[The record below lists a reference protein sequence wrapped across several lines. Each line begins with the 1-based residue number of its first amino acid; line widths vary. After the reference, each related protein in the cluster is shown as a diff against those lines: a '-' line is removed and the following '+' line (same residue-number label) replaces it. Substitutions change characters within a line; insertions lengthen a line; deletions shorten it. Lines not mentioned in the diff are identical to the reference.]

1 MEIQSG
7 VLPHEPY
14 PTLSLRVA
22 EAVKAELLKNPRSVL
37 GLPTGRT
44 PTGAYRE
51 LARWSSDGVL
61 DWSEVTTFGL
71 DEYIDSDESTSF
83 RRYLEVNLYNST
95 NLRPEKRFNP
105 LFVDNYDRL
114 IQDVGGLDL
123 TILGIGKNGHIA
135 FNEPGTPLDSWTHSI
150 VLTESTRQANAEFFK
165 AEQVP
170 TRATTMGLRTILGS
184 RRIILMV
191 SGQQKKGILERA
203 LRGPVTE
210 DVPASFLQL
219 HNNVTVMADFEL

>member
-1 MEIQSG
+1 MEMQSG
-7 VLPHEPY
+7 VLPYEPY
-14 PTLSLRVA
+14 TTLSMRVA
-22 EAVKAELLKNPRSVL
+22 EAVKGELLKNPDAVI

-44 PTGAYRE
+44 PTGAYRV
-51 LARWSSDGVL
+51 LSQWSQEGQL
-61 DWSEVTTFGL
+61 DWSRATTFGL

-83 RRYLEVNLYNST
+83 RRYLETNLYKST
-95 NLRPEKRFNP
+95 NIRPEKRFNP

-114 IQDVGGLDL
+114 IEDVGGLDL

-150 VLTESTRQANAEFFK
+150 TLTESTRQANAEFFK
-165 AEQVP
+165 AQQVP

-191 SGQQKKGILERA
+191 SGKQKKEILERA
-203 LRGPVTE
+203 LKGPITE
-210 DVPASFLQL
+210 DVPASFLQT
-219 HNNVTVMADFEL
+219 HSSVSVMADFEL